1 MKNVLIFLLAIVLDV
16 VIFVCRPA
24 VGAFA
29 GWLFALIFGDI
40 TADYCTAAGWPVICM
55 WQIGALLG
63 FLSVF
68 FSDKIAKGDKIAKKV
83 KKHF

>member
-1 MKNVLIFLLAIVLDV
+1 MKAFLIFILAIVLEV
-16 VIFVCRPA
+16 ATFIYRPA

-29 GWLFALIFGDI
+29 GWLFSLIFGDI
-40 TADYCTAAGWPVICM
+40 AADYCTAAGWPVICM

-63 FLSVF
+63 FIGVF
-68 FSDKIAKGDKIAKKV
+68 FSGDKIAEKV